1 MNKFNLE
8 NFIMI
13 IKSAGFIQPGMIGSK
28 NALNFAYALYLR
40 LRAGLFIGRRR
51 TKEESCAAG
60 SSCRC
65 SRVAI
70 LEVLRVAGNK
80 TFAESPARVRR
91 VSQAD

>member
-40 LRAGLFIGRRR
+40 LRAD
-51 TKEESCAAG
+51 
-60 SSCRC
+60 SS
-65 SRVAI
+65 
-70 LEVLRVAGNK
+70 L
-80 TFAESPARVRR
+80 AEGERKRIVRR
-91 VSQAD
+91 WFVMSLLTRSTLREF